1 MIAMY
6 ENKKKSDLTSNA
18 MNEAK
23 LDVEEEEAPQ
33 GEYEGEGEAKN
44 VGIALMP

>member
-6 ENKKKSDLTSNA
+6 ENKKSDLTSSA

-33 GEYEGEGEAKN
+33 EEYEGEGEAKN
-44 VGIALMP
+44 AGIALMP